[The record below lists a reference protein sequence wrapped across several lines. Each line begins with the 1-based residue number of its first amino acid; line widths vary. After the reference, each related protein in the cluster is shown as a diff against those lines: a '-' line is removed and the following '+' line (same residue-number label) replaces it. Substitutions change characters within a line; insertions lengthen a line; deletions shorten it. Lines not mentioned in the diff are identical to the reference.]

1 MATTVIKNFIAK
13 ALFKKKGAIA
23 NNKAVEFSANA
34 LEQRLKNV
42 GVDTSLITNE
52 KELNQILGLVKK
64 AEDQAFQQSINTM
77 LGGSKFDRKG
87 EVFDMTGKKINPSK
101 GIMGGKE
108 INEQTLNEGLMKT
121 DNPFSDLV
129 NTPRPKTIK
138 EREAEVLAGMEK
150 NNKEA
155 VQRIR
160 NRKMVEEAIDNVSPG
175 FAGDRKYDA
184 QLVADDLAEKRF
196 GKDFYDLDQKQQLD
210 LYDEAY
216 TGLSDSRF
224 KNKPDP
230 EDMATGGRAGFKTG
244 LGKGFLEFISK
255 QIKPRSKPK
264 FDIEKFRKGPI
275 DLDFLKS
282 IDKKDLAPFIRSRDT
297 MGRGGYGMYDN
308 FKDMPAGL
316 RAAELISTIKGP
328 RNEINYKAAE
338 LFLGKKLRGDE
349 SADELIQI
357 LNRQEMRAEGG
368 RIGYKDGPKLSDFID
383 VQASGSKSGKQQ
395 IKGAPEGITADNESI
410 NAIIKADIPI
420 SQKIDLLAEYKYG
433 KGRTRIEDKGQEIY
447 MDEGGFKDQ
456 DIGFGYNQGGEGISG
471 SVMRDLRTGDDEFK
485 IKFSKKFAEGGRI
498 GLKDGM
504 DRRTF
509 LKIMGGLASVPILS
523 KFLKPAKVASKA
535 VKAAPVV
542 SKSTPPPYFFELANK
557 IKTFGKPDKVTYADR
572 VEIHRYRGK
581 NGDEYELIEDLNT
594 GDIKIQKDKTGVG
607 TYGDKSF
614 DTIEDRTEMVFKK
627 GQADETT
634 KGKPADEYE
643 EYKVEFDSDGTAADA
658 SELDAAVQKEIIEE
672 ATGNAPS
679 IKKAGGGIARMLGE

>member
-1 MATTVIKNFIAK
+1 MLNVIRQWVIKTMMKNNTGVVQTLPKKDLIELNTQITAQRLMQNGVDPQALKNADQVENVINTIESSEKKNLAKNIREGVMATDGSRSAK
-13 ALFKKKGAIA
+13 
-23 NNKAVEFSANA
+23 
-34 LEQRLKNV
+34 
-42 GVDTSLITNE
+42 
-52 KELNQILGLVKK
+52 
-64 AEDQAFQQSINTM
+64 
-77 LGGSKFDRKG
+77 
-87 EVFDMTGKKINPSK
+87 VFDMEGKQIKDPKN
-101 GIMGGKE
+101 IMGGKE
-108 INEQTLNEGLMKT
+108 INQQTLNEELMKT
-121 DNPFSDLV
+121 DNPYSDLV
-129 NTPRPKTIK
+129 KTTNQKPKTIK

-230 EDMATGGRAGFKTG
+230 EDMATGGRIGLKAGMTKRAFLKLMGGVGATIGAAKSGILSG
-244 LGKGFLEFISK
+244 LGKG
-255 QIKPRSKPK
+255 
-264 FDIEKFRKGPI
+264 
-275 DLDFLKS
+275 
-282 IDKKDLAPFIRSRDT
+282 
-297 MGRGGYGMYDN
+297 
-308 FKDMPAGL
+308 AGKEV
-316 RAAELISTIKGP
+316 AKEVA
-328 RNEINYKAAE
+328 
-338 LFLGKKLRGDE
+338 
-349 SADELIQI
+349 
-357 LNRQEMRAEGG
+357 
-368 RIGYKDGPKLSDFID
+368 
-383 VQASGSKSGKQQ
+383 QQ
-395 IKGAPEGITADNESI
+395 TTS
-410 NAIIKADIPI
+410 
-420 SQKIDLLAEYKYG
+420 S
-433 KGRTRIEDKGQEIY
+433 
-447 MDEGGFKDQ
+447 M
-456 DIGFGYNQGGEGISG
+456 
-471 SVMRDLRTGDDEFK
+471 
-485 IKFSKKFAEGGRI
+485 
-498 GLKDGM
+498 
-504 DRRTF
+504 
-509 LKIMGGLASVPILS
+509 
-523 KFLKPAKVASKA
+523 
-535 VKAAPVV
+535 
-542 SKSTPPPYFFELANK
+542 PPPYFFELANK